1 MKKGNINSAMEFLTD
16 NMKNGILHLKGQTLN
31 QLQLKHSTGNEASQ
45 EILLRDT
52 PETTHPI

>member
-1 MKKGNINSAMEFLTD
+1 MKFLTE